1 MATEKTV
8 AATAA
13 KEAPKAADPNAN
25 VGGIIKHP
33 TPLKHVFYVD
43 INDNGQFKEI
53 AVVKEWPNGSLSY
66 IDIALIDNVDRG
78 RLKKVLTS
86 GLADKYPLWELLSQE
101 RLSNGK
107 IALDYFHQMVRVKK
121 APGHVDNLMTG
132 GGSLFDPGV
141 RAEGNAVVG
150 SQFTDT
156 GSGVVDSTSSIS

>member
-1 MATEKTV
+1 MATEK
-8 AATAA
+8 AAA
-13 KEAPKAADPNAN
+13 KEAPKKDPNAN

-33 TPLKHVFYVD
+33 TPLHHVFYVD
-43 INDNGQFKEI
+43 VADNGQFKEV

-78 RLKKVLTS
+78 RLKRILQS
-86 GLADKYPLWELLSQE
+86 PHADKYALWELMSQD

-107 IALDYFHQMVRVKK
+107 NALDYFHQMVRTKK

-141 RAEGNAVVG
+141 RAESNTVVA

-156 GSGVVDSTSSIS
+156 GSGAIDSTGSASL

>member
-1 MATEKTV
+1 MANEK
-8 AATAA
+8 AAAA
-13 KEAPKAADPNAN
+13 PAKDAPKAVDPNVNA
-25 VGGIIKHP
+25 GGIIKHP
-33 TPLKHVFYVD
+33 TPMKHVYYVD
-43 INDNGQFKEI
+43 INDNGQFKEV

-78 RLKKVLTS
+78 RLKKVLT
-86 GLADKYPLWELLSQE
+86 GGHADKYPLWELLAQE

-107 IALDYFHQMVRVKK
+107 NGLDYFHQMVRTKK

-141 RAEGNAVVG
+141 RSESSAVIG

-156 GSGVVDSTSSIS
+156 ASAVVDSTSGL